1 MLAKLNGQERT
12 LADYIHVME
21 ASGWK
26 IKKVYS
32 SGGGRIGQ
40 VLAEAI

>member
-1 MLAKLNGQERT
+1 MANGQERT
-12 LADYIHVME
+12 LKDHIEVME

-32 SGGGRIGQ
+32 PVETRVSHI
-40 VLAEAI
+40 VAEAV

>member
-1 MLAKLNGQERT
+1 MANGLERT
-12 LADYIHVME
+12 LEDHIEVME

-32 SGGGRIGQ
+32 PVGTRVGHI
-40 VLAEAI
+40 VAEAV

>member
-1 MLAKLNGQERT
+1 MANGQERT
-12 LADYIHVME
+12 LGDHTEVME

-32 SGGGRIGQ
+32 PVGTRVGHL
-40 VLAEAI
+40 VAEAV